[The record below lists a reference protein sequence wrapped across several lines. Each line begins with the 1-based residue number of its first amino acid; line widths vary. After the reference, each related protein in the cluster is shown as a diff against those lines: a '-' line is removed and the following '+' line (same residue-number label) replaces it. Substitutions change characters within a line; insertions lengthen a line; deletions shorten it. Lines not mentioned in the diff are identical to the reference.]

1 MSEERV
7 KIELDDNEI
16 RDIVERKV
24 TNELTREL
32 KDSIKS
38 ELGLFKETAE
48 SKINKQIDDLV
59 KEKNIKK
66 RIDSMFDKEL
76 TLFVKERAKEW
87 YLSIEDEMLGIRSRY
102 PKFNW
107 KSLDRNDESFING
120 IVLASMVLNE
130 KSFDLEEIKQ
140 CVLDKVADKVA
151 RRIKLDKIT
160 YEILSQQ
167 IQKKDTVDK

>member
-38 ELGLFKETAE
+38 ELGLLKETAE

-66 RIDSMFDKEL
+66 QIDSMFDKEL
-76 TLFVKERAKEW
+76 ALFVKERAKEW

-107 KSLDRNDESFING
+107 QSLDRNDESFING
-120 IVLASMVLNE
+120 NCSG
-130 KSFDLEEIKQ
+130 
-140 CVLDKVADKVA
+140 
-151 RRIKLDKIT
+151 
-160 YEILSQQ
+160 
-167 IQKKDTVDK
+167 